1 MVTGLQEGWGL
12 IGYKVGDKCG
22 NRCSCE
28 KRHRQRRTGERTRT
42 QREVDGGRPDGPQ
55 LWEWGE

>member
-12 IGYKVGDKCG
+12 KGYKVGDKCG
-22 NRCSCE
+22 NTCSCE
-28 KRHRQRRTGERTRT
+28 KRHRKRRTGERTRT